1 MPDRPINSDKDY
13 AEFTIRFYL
22 YQTEIKVQVEVD
34 GQVKIYTGSYK
45 RKSIPF
51 LGSVNDSESDLNVDD
66 LNIGTNKEA
75 SFGLQGIEASYAEE
89 TQPAIAPENEEE
101 IGLQGVITPL

>member
-1 MPDRPINSDKDY
+1 MPERPINSDKEY

-45 RKSIPF
+45 KKSIPV
-51 LGSVNDSESDLNVDD
+51 LGSVNNSEKDLNLDD
-66 LNIGTNKEA
+66 LNIGNNA
-75 SFGLQGIEASYAEE
+75 RFGLQGIEASYAEE
-89 TQPAIAPENEEE
+89 NQPPTAPEDEEE
-101 IGLQGVITPL
+101 IGLQGEITKL